1 MNALKNVMN
10 TEICLD
16 LPFLKIK
23 MIVYGIPNCN
33 TVKKAR
39 TWLTDNGIDYEF
51 HDFKKQ
57 GITADKL
64 NEWSNTFGWEKV
76 LNKKGTTWKK
86 ISPEQQALITDQASA
101 VALLVTH
108 TSAIK
113 RPVVEKDG
121 KAILISFDEELYSNL
136 LK

>member
-1 MNALKNVMN
+1 
-10 TEICLD
+10 
-16 LPFLKIK
+16 

-57 GITADKL
+57 GIGTEKL
-64 NEWSNTFGWEKV
+64 NEWCAVFGWEKV

-86 ISPEQQALITDQASA
+86 IAPEQQALITDQSSA
-101 VALLVTH
+101 VSLLSIN